1 MNTNGMDMGFEA
13 DALTDR
19 ELDAVAAGVSLKVIL
34 IAAEFVGAV
43 VGGLLHRAYH
53 KVAGE

>member
-1 MNTNGMDMGFEA
+1 MDMGFEA